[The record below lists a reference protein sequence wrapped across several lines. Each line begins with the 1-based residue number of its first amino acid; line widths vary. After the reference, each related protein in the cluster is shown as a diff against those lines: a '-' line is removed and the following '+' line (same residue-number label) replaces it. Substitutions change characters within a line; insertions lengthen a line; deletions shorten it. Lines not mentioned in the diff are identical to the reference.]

1 MDSHKLLTD
10 LVVGQSRALLLDLLV
25 TLLAVDDVGVGRSWN
40 LGTLGSMVRTLHVDG
55 LRSAWNN
62 DEHSAILHD
71 IAGSSEVVALVL
83 VVTGVENRL
92 AKFGPIGKDC
102 K

>member
-1 MDSHKLLTD
+1 MYSHKLLTD

-25 TLLAVDDVGVGRSWN
+25 TLLAVDDVSVGRSWN
-40 LGTLGSMVRTLHVDG
+40 LGALGSRVRTLHVDG

-71 IAGSSEVVALVL
+71 VTRSSEIVALVL
-83 VVTGVENRL
+83 VVASVKNRL
-92 AKFGPIGKDC
+92 AKFDPV
-102 K
+102 